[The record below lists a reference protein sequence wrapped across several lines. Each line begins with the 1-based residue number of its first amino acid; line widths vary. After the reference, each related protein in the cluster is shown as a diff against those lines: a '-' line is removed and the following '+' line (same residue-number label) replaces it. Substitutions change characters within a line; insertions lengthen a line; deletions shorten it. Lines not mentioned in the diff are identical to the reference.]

1 MESQAAKNLS
11 SEPLSVNSVEKMRAH
26 LCIQVFPSPGDQ
38 IPSENDSSLIVKVH
52 PTGWNAQGQ

>member
-1 MESQAAKNLS
+1 MESQTAKNLS
-11 SEPLSVNSVEKMRAH
+11 SEPLSFNSVEKMKAH

-38 IPSENDSSLIVKVH
+38 IPSENNSSLIVKVR